1 MSLSGSA
8 RPLTRFSF
16 MFHRGTSAE
25 MNVEMAPNYS
35 EIGVKTGIGIAAI
48 GMGIAVTTVTK
59 VC

>member
-1 MSLSGSA
+1 
-8 RPLTRFSF
+8 

-35 EIGVKTGIGIAAI
+35 EIGVKTGIGIAVT
-48 GMGIAVTTVTK
+48 IATK

>member
-1 MSLSGSA
+1 MSLSGFA

-25 MNVEMAPNYS
+25 INVEMAPNYS

-48 GMGIAVTTVTK
+48 TVTK